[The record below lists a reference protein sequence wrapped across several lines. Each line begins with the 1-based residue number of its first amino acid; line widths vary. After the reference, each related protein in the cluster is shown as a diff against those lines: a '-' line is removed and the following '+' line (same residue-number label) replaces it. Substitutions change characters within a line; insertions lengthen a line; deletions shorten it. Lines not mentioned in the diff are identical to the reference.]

1 MILISHRGN
10 LNGRIPER
18 ENRID
23 YIEEALKQG
32 YNVEIDVWGKNGKMY
47 LGHDEPQEEVSLF
60 FLSSMKLWVHAKNI
74 EAVDSIKA
82 WNRNT
87 VNKIHWFWHE
97 NDHMTLTSL
106 DFVWVYP
113 GKELPLGSIAVMPE
127 LFPDWDVNS
136 AIGICSDYISKYEKE

>member
-23 YIEEALKQG
+23 YIEEALEQG
-32 YNVEIDVWGKNGKMY
+32 YNVEVDVWGKDGKMY
-47 LGHDEPQEEVSLF
+47 LGHDEPQEEVRCH
-60 FLSSMKLWVHAKNI
+60 FLSNVKLWVHAKNI
-74 EAVDSIKA
+74 EAVDSIKR

-87 VNKIHWFWHE
+87 ANKVHWFWHE
-97 NDHMTLTSL
+97 NDHITLTSL

-113 GKELPLGSIAVMPE
+113 GKEMPYGSIAVMPE
-127 LFPDWDVNS
+127 QFPDWNTES
-136 AIGICSDYISKYEKE
+136 AIGICSDYIQTY